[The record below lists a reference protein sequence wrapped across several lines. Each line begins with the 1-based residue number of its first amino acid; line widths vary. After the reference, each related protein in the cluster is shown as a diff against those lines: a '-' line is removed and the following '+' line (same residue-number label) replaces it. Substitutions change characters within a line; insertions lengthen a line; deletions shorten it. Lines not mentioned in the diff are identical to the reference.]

1 MKPVDVPVFQKGC
14 CRSIALVLIDQTDL
28 QNFVWLWHL
37 SLLRYELLL
46 WRPGADAFGA
56 RGRPF
61 CRLRFGLRP
70 KRDLIESESSERKSS
85 RQNDLNLF
93 GRVNK
98 IPKKVLVR
106 IRACRVG
113 GGVIALVD
121 HIR

>member
-14 CRSIALVLIDQTDL
+14 CRSIAFSTHRPDRPSEFCLAVAFI
-28 QNFVWLWHL
+28 
-37 SLLRYELLL
+37 SLRYELLL

-56 RGRPF
+56 RGRYF

-70 KRDLIESESSERKSS
+70 NRDLIESESSERKSS
-85 RQNDLNLF
+85 RQNDLNVF

-98 IPKKVLVR
+98 IPKKELVR

-113 GGVIALVD
+113 GRVIALVD